1 MWLTPRC
8 YVGISWYFP
17 TSRRPTSCAGLY
29 PVIRHRLDVLC
40 RRPGRPSDSD
50 SDTAPA
56 SRQLLGDDDLAVVLT
71 GGGRAG
77 LVPGTRPG
85 QRVAPLEG
93 RDWLLSG
100 ESPAISLVI
109 LIMLT
114 FCLLSSESFL
124 RTGPKLSSLPV
135 IRLTSHNTWSDTS
148 HGVKVTT
155 TQPKTSPLSPSLSQ
169 LDP

>member
-56 SRQLLGDDDLAVVLT
+56 PRQLLGDDDLAVVLT

-77 LVPGTRPG
+77 LVPATRPG

-114 FCLLSSESFL
+114 FCLLSHFSV
-124 RTGPKLSSLPV
+124 RGLSSLPCPSSVLQV
-135 IRLTSHNTWSDTS
+135 IIRDLIRHTEWRWQQHNQKHRLCHR
-148 HGVKVTT
+148 H
-155 TQPKTSPLSPSLSQ
+155 
-169 LDP
+169 